1 MSDIAKLNVPICGR
15 EGDTMN
21 PIVIPFFDEN
31 DVRININSWTF
42 KISVQ
47 NSQCQEVKLYDMT
60 NGLSIVDNALVWSFG
75 AVLDVPSG
83 NNKFYL
89 KSYSTEYGEQTMVM
103 GDFIVQPLKCQ
114 GWPINVAKLSAPEE
128 YPRSRFVF
136 PAQLIGLGIHY
147 LG

>member
-21 PIVIPFFDEN
+21 PIVIHFFDDN
-31 DVRININSWTF
+31 DVQIDITDWTF

-83 NNKFYL
+83 NHKFYL
-89 KSYSTEYGEQTMVM
+89 KSYSADYGEQTMVI
-103 GDFIVQPLKCQ
+103 GDFIVQPLK
-114 GWPINVAKLSAPEE
+114 ID
-128 YPRSRFVF
+128 
-136 PAQLIGLGIHY
+136 
-147 LG
+147 

>member
-21 PIVIPFFDEN
+21 PIVIPFFDDN
-31 DVRININSWTF
+31 DVQIDITSWTF

-47 NSQCQEVKLYDMT
+47 NSQCQELKLYDMT

-75 AVLDVPSG
+75 SVLDVASG

-103 GDFIVQPLKCQ
+103 GDFIVQPL
-114 GWPINVAKLSAPEE
+114 N
-128 YPRSRFVF
+128 
-136 PAQLIGLGIHY
+136 LIS
-147 LG
+147 

>member
-1 MSDIAKLNVPICGR
+1 MSEIAKLNVPICGR

-21 PIVIPFFDEN
+21 PIVIPFFDDN
-31 DVRININSWTF
+31 DVQINITSWTF

-75 AVLDVPSG
+75 SVLDVASG

-103 GDFIVQPLKCQ
+103 GDFI
-114 GWPINVAKLSAPEE
+114 A
-128 YPRSRFVF
+128 
-136 PAQLIGLGIHY
+136 
-147 LG
+147 

>member
-21 PIVIPFFDEN
+21 PIVIPFFDYN
-31 DVRININSWTF
+31 DVQIDITDWTF

-83 NNKFYL
+83 NHKFYL

-103 GDFIVQPLKCQ
+103 GDFIVQPLK
-114 GWPINVAKLSAPEE
+114 ID
-128 YPRSRFVF
+128 
-136 PAQLIGLGIHY
+136 
-147 LG
+147 

>member
-21 PIVIPFFDEN
+21 PIVIPFFDDN
-31 DVRININSWTF
+31 DVQIDITDWTF

-75 AVLDVPSG
+75 EVLDVPAG
-83 NNKFYL
+83 NHKFYL

-103 GDFIVQPLKCQ
+103 GDFIVQSLK
-114 GWPINVAKLSAPEE
+114 ID
-128 YPRSRFVF
+128 
-136 PAQLIGLGIHY
+136 
-147 LG
+147 

>member
-1 MSDIAKLNVPICGR
+1 MSEIAKLNVPICGR

-21 PIVIPFFDEN
+21 PIVIPFFDDN
-31 DVRININSWTF
+31 DMQIDISEWNF

-75 AVLDVPSG
+75 SVLDITAG

-103 GDFIVQPLKCQ
+103 GDFIVQPLK
-114 GWPINVAKLSAPEE
+114 ID
-128 YPRSRFVF
+128 
-136 PAQLIGLGIHY
+136 
-147 LG
+147 